1 MPHTFLA
8 AFMLLQTGVLQPETP
23 LESIQ
28 SRSLCKIG
36 DSLGQ
41 MDVVS
46 DGRDGISIRIITEH
60 PRLAYEGLNRLFFLG
75 KPPGITEVRIV
86 KPKPQLA
93 LIVDDLGLH
102 PDQVSRFWRLKQ
114 PLTWAILPN
123 QKWTERYAHWLKQ
136 RFSSILVH
144 VPMEPEKA
152 GHMTLDGYLKSSQ
165 SPREQLALFGQ
176 HLTSIPGAIG
186 FNNHMGSRLTADS
199 LAMAVLLRAVPRSW
213 VVLDSRTSGRS
224 QLARLARPH
233 FPTAERSHF
242 LDNDRSEEAIF
253 GQLEHALAEAVTKG
267 HAIAIGHTYQQTANA
282 IKRFLHKHGN
292 RFHVVPI
299 ERLST
304 PVAAPAWMRRC
315 PPQMQAQR

>member
-8 AFMLLQTGVLQPETP
+8 AFMLLQSGVLQSETP

-41 MDVVS
+41 MDVIS
-46 DGRDGISIRIITEH
+46 DGHDGISIRIITEQ
-60 PRLAYEGLNRLFFLG
+60 PKLAYEGLNRLFFLG
-75 KPPGITEVRIV
+75 KPPGITEVRLV
-86 KPKPQLA
+86 KPKPQLT

-102 PDQVSRFWRLKQ
+102 PAQVTRFWKLKQ

-136 RFSSILVH
+136 RFASILVH

-152 GHMTLDGYLKSSQ
+152 GHMTLDGYLTTKQ
-165 SPREQLALFGQ
+165 SPQKQLSLFGQ

-186 FNNHMGSRLTADS
+186 FNNHMGSRLTSDS
-199 LAMAVLLRAVPRSW
+199 LSMAVLLRAVPRSW
-213 VVLDSRTSGRS
+213 VVLDSRTSGKS
-224 QLARLARPH
+224 QLARLARSR
-233 FPTAERSHF
+233 FPTAERTHF
-242 LDNDRSEEAIF
+242 LDNDRSEDAIF
-253 GQLEHALAEAVTKG
+253 TQLEHALAEAITNGKAV
-267 HAIAIGHTYQQTANA
+267 AIGHTYPETTRA
-282 IKRFLHKHGN
+282 IKRFLKLHGN
-292 RFHVVPI
+292 RINVVPI

-315 PPQMQAQR
+315 PPQLQARR

>member
-8 AFMLLQTGVLQPETP
+8 AFMLLQAGGLQSETP

-41 MDVVS
+41 MDVLA
-46 DGRDGISIRIITEH
+46 DGKTGISIRIITEQ

-75 KPPGITEVRIV
+75 KPPGISEVTIV

-102 PDQVSRFWRLKQ
+102 PDQVTRFWKLKQ
-114 PLTWAILPN
+114 PLTWAILPD
-123 QKWTERYAHWLKQ
+123 QKWTERYSHWLKQ

-152 GHMTLDGYLKSSQ
+152 GHMTLDGYLKVSQ
-165 SPREQLALFGQ
+165 KPKEQLALFGK

-186 FNNHMGSRLTADS
+186 FNNHMGSRLTSDS
-199 LAMAVLLRAVPRSW
+199 LTMAVLLRAVPKSW
-213 VVLDSRTSGRS
+213 VVLDSRTSSQS

-233 FPTAERSHF
+233 FPTVERTHF
-242 LDNDRSEEAIF
+242 LDNDRQEEAIF
-253 GQLEHALAEAVTKG
+253 TQLEHALAQSLTSGKAV
-267 HAIAIGHTYQQTANA
+267 AIGHTYPETSRA
-282 IKRFLHKHGN
+282 IERFLKLHGN
-292 RFHVVPI
+292 RVNVVPI

-315 PPQMQAQR
+315 PPDLQAHR